1 MPEEA
6 KTELQRIL
14 IGDGVGA
21 PPSHILE
28 AVDDAMAHARL
39 PGLPH
44 SIYEEVWHLAFWM
57 ELSLDWIAGRPTPY
71 PEHASGG
78 FPPSRTTSGSSLV
91 VGLGSA
97 APESWA
103 ALKDR
108 FLRGIETAAA
118 IAGDPSRLDA
128 LVACPSRS
136 PAEPRV
142 MPVRD
147 QVDGIASHNAYHL
160 GRIVAMRQIV
170 GGWPPPSGGDTW

>member
-28 AVDDAMAHARL
+28 AVDDSVAHVRL

-71 PEHASGG
+71 PEHASEG
-78 FPPSRTTSGSSLV
+78 FPQPSATGSSSGSALT
-91 VGLGSA
+91 
-97 APESWA
+97 ESWPY
-103 ALKDR
+103 LKER

-128 LVACPSRS
+128 PVACPSRP